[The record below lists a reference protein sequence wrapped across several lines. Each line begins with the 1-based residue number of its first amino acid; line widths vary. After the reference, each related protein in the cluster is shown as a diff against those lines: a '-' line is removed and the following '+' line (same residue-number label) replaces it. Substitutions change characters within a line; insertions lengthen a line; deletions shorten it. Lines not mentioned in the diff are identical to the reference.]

1 MLFPFHKMI
10 EMKLAQIADVVP
22 FLQKIKVVTT
32 RGGKSTRDPPHP
44 NHAEK
49 AARPQAEEEATEQD
63 DPEEPKEENPRK
75 TFDTSF
81 LLFASRKQKITVDEQ
96 FARFVEMIQKIH
108 VNIPLL
114 DMMYVPTYA
123 RYIKD
128 IINNKRPLPTMEV
141 VKLTEECSA
150 AILNQPPKKK
160 EDPGCPTINC
170 SIGTQHFGNALCDLG
185 ASVSVMP
192 KVVFD
197 KLNFTHLTP
206 TPMHLQLADSSVRY
220 PEGIAEDVPVRVR
233 DYFIPVDFV
242 VLDMEIS
249 KETPLILGRPFLS
262 TAGAHIDV
270 GVGEIR
276 FNINGKEAH
285 SGPRRNN
292 AQ

>member
-1 MLFPFHKMI
+1 LRDLVFGRAKINESLNKKLDANDKILESINAKVETLSSAIKNQLSFNKMV
-10 EMKLAQIADVVP
+10 ETQLAQIAATVP
-22 FLQKIKVVTT
+22 FSEKINAVTT
-32 RGGKSTRDPPHP
+32 RGGKSTHDPPHP

-49 AARPQAEEEATEQD
+49 AARPQEEEEESTKHD
-63 DPEEPKEENPRK
+63 DSEEPEEQNPQK

-96 FARFVEMIQKIH
+96 ITRFVEMIQKIH

-114 DMMYVPTYA
+114 DVHVPTYA

-150 AILNQPPKKK
+150 AILNQPLKKR

-185 ASVSVMP
+185 ASVSIMP

-206 TPMHLQLADSSVRY
+206 TPMHL
-220 PEGIAEDVPVRVR
+220 
-233 DYFIPVDFV
+233 
-242 VLDMEIS
+242 
-249 KETPLILGRPFLS
+249 
-262 TAGAHIDV
+262 
-270 GVGEIR
+270 
-276 FNINGKEAH
+276 
-285 SGPRRNN
+285 
-292 AQ
+292 